1 MRGGLRRVSQRQSP
15 RFRTSPL
22 DQREEMKAAQISWNE
37 GEAVG
42 VMYFV
47 GVVRRAYVA
56 QKEV

>member
-1 MRGGLRRVSQRQSP
+1 M
-15 RFRTSPL
+15 

-42 VMYFV
+42 VMYLV

-56 QKEV
+56 WKEV